1 MFQLSNR
8 REGDPPDFKGF
19 NKLENACTH
28 DEWPYRQQYRTAPS
42 PPLLVLSYINSSN
55 RTTHPATYPSAIQF
69 QPQFEYNPFSYIHIE
84 KMSISILSLSLS
96 LVRPFHPFFF
106 LPKCSCAGTKRK
118 KKKKLLLALVRLI
131 FQVSL
136 YSLVL
141 IEWEANQAWPL
152 SPLVLLPSYSL
163 RERLLELFE
172 PLTER
177 KKSGLVNVHRKCGL
191 INKHFYWLEL

>member
-96 LVRPFHPFFF
+96 LGSTLSSLF
-106 LPKCSCAGTKRK
+106 LSSKVQLCWNQKEKR
-118 KKKKLLLALVRLI
+118 KKLLLALVRLI

-141 IEWEANQAWPL
+141 IE
-152 SPLVLLPSYSL
+152 
-163 RERLLELFE
+163 
-172 PLTER
+172 
-177 KKSGLVNVHRKCGL
+177 
-191 INKHFYWLEL
+191 